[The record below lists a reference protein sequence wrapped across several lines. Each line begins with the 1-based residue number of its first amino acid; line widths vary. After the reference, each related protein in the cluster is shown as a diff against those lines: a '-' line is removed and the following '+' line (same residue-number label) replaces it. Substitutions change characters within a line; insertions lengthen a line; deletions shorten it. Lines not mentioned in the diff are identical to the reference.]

1 MEEAKRGV
9 QVMRAI
15 NRILRRNLHRFWRD
29 RRGTI
34 FVYTA
39 IAAPLLLGFAGLSVD
54 VGIWYSQARMAQ
66 SAADSAAIS
75 GALQILRSNSVESE
89 VLASAT
95 ADAGV
100 NGFTAA
106 NGDTIT
112 IYYPP
117 TSGPNKD
124 STDSVEVIVT
134 RTSQSFLS
142 QLVFSGTPTISARA
156 VAMAALND
164 TCVWS
169 LNSTDSG
176 AIKVSGTSEVN
187 LGCGVLSNSSNSSGV
202 VENGSTSC
210 LNATEVRV
218 VGGASGDCFGS
229 TPVTGVTPVS
239 DPLGSLGP
247 PSDYVPGGCTDNT
260 NYSLGAGDT
269 LTLTPGHYCGKI
281 TVNGGTLDFDPG
293 LYILDG
299 AGLSIGGSSTVTGT
313 DVNFYLT
320 ENSGTADNINITGG
334 TVTLTADGGNADMP
348 GILFYHDRNTVGNIT
363 HTFSGGSTM
372 NLEGI
377 LYFPNQDVRF
387 SGGSE
392 LNTSTSLIIAD
403 TVTFVGNTNIGGFED
418 TPILQNP
425 LLIEATLIE

>member
-1 MEEAKRGV
+1 MEEARKGV

-15 NRILRRNLHRFWRD
+15 NRILRRNLHRIWRD
-29 RRGTI
+29 RRGSV

-66 SAADSAAIS
+66 AAADSAAIS

-89 VLASAT
+89 ILASAT
-95 ADAGV
+95 AGAGV

-106 NGDTIT
+106 NGDKIT
-112 IYYPP
+112 INYPP
-117 TSGPNKD
+117 DSGPNKD
-124 STDSVEVIVT
+124 STDSVEVIIT

-142 QLVFSGTPTISARA
+142 QMVFSGTPTISARA
-156 VAMAALND
+156 VAMADLND

-169 LNSTDSG
+169 LNDSESG
-176 AIKVSGTSEVN
+176 AIKVAGGAQVN
-187 LGCGVLSNSSNSSGV
+187 LGCGVMSNSSNTSGV
-202 VENGSTSC
+202 TTSGGGC
-210 LNATEVRV
+210 LNATKVKV
-218 VGGASGDCFGS
+218 VGGSSGDCFGS
-229 TPVTGVTPVS
+229 TPLTGATPIS

-260 NYSLGAGDT
+260 NYNLGAGDS

-299 AGLSIGGSSTVTGT
+299 AGFSVSGASTVTGT

-348 GILFYHDRNTVGNIT
+348 GILFHHDRNSVDNVT

-377 LYFPNQDVRF
+377 LYFPNQDVKF